1 MRVLIVDQCCKR
13 KDHPEDSE
21 TLSAD
26 DIDAASREELLNRED
41 VRSVPASDLYVGRQQ
56 KAIDRAVAT
65 LRAAGHTVTRV
76 FISAGFGVVG
86 EDDSLPPYDVT
97 FSGMS
102 TKEIHERADQ
112 LSITTDLLNVI
123 RNAPDPDVA
132 FFPLGADY
140 FSALDVDTVLKS
152 LPDETVQILYNCEER
167 ESVSSNVISLS
178 ARNADASEYGV
189 NAIELKG
196 HYIERFASRIDS
208 EHVDHPSS
216 PTLIQSICADREG
229 KQSSLDSYSNRK

>member
-26 DIDAASREELLNRED
+26 DIDAANREELLDRDD
-41 VRSVPASDLYVGRQQ
+41 VHSVPASDLYAGRQQ

-86 EDDSLPPYDVT
+86 ETEPLPPYDVT

-102 TKEIHERADQ
+102 VNAIRERADR
-112 LSITTDLLNVI
+112 LSITADLLDAI
-123 RNAPDPDVA
+123 RDAPGPDVA

-140 FSALDVDTVLKS
+140 FSALNADTVLS
-152 LPDETVQILYNCEER
+152 ALPEETLQVLYNREECAS
-167 ESVSSNVISLS
+167 ESSNVISLS

-196 HYIERFASRIDS
+196 HYIERFASRIDF
-208 EHVDHPSS
+208 ERDGRPLS
-216 PTLIQSICADREG
+216 PDRIQSLCTESEST
-229 KQSSLDSYSNRK
+229 QSSLDTF